1 MTTLP
6 SIPVVTPDFSFLQQM
21 PISCG
26 RTLNRLIRTLTTLS
40 QAPGAS
46 IAAASADEA
55 EARAIYRLL
64 QNPILTENDL
74 TEAFRQ
80 ETLNQMKETGES
92 VFLCVQDTTEVSYAK
107 REKTPGLGE
116 CRGKHSKGLLLH
128 SALALTPSGL
138 PIGLLH
144 QKIWT
149 RDPSL
154 KGERKVERPYEEK
167 ESYKWTEAA
176 QASVES
182 LPEGL
187 KLIHIG
193 DREADFFEFLSQLE
207 QEGQSYVV
215 RAVQNRMTK
224 DEQRRVWDEVRQQP
238 EAGQI
243 SVSIPRDSRKGTPR
257 RETTLALRFRTD
269 TVRVPNHLKRKG
281 GYTPLPCTVIQVL
294 EQTPLPGEDPLEW
307 LLWTNL
313 PLTTA
318 EEAAEKVA
326 WYVQRWKI
334 ERFHYILKS
343 GCEVEKLQ
351 AREADRLRK
360 LLLMYSMIAVRLQH
374 LTYAAREWPEA
385 PCTEVMEEEEWQVL
399 YRVARQTRKLPK
411 QPPTLN
417 EVVRDLAKLGGF
429 LGRKSDGEPGA
440 KVIWKGMQALRTV
453 LDSYRFLV

>member
-1 MTTLP
+1 MPNLPTLP
-6 SIPVVTPDFSFLQQM
+6 ALTPDFSFLQRM
-21 PISCG
+21 PLSCG

-40 QAPGAS
+40 QAPSAS
-46 IAAASADEA
+46 ISAASADEA

-64 QNPILTENDL
+64 QNPILTESDL

-80 ETLNQMKETGES
+80 ETVKQMKETGES
-92 VFLCVQDTTEVSYAK
+92 VFLCVQDTTEINYSK

-116 CRGKHSKGLLLH
+116 CRAKHSKGLLLH
-128 SALALTPSGL
+128 SALALTTSGL

-149 RDPSL
+149 RDLSL
-154 KGERKVERPYEEK
+154 KETRKVERPYEEK

-176 QASVES
+176 QASVEAV
-182 LPEGL
+182 PENL
-187 KLIHIG
+187 KLIHVG

-207 QEGQSYVV
+207 QDKQSYVV
-215 RAVQNRMTK
+215 RALQNRITE
-224 DEQRRVWDEVRQQP
+224 DESKRVWDEVRQQP
-238 EAGQI
+238 EAGRIQ
-243 SVSIPRDSRKGTPR
+243 VSIPRDSRKGTPR

-281 GYTPLPCTVIQVL
+281 GFTPIPCTVIQVL
-294 EQTPLPGEDPLEW
+294 ELTPLAGEEPLEW

-313 PLTTA
+313 PLNTV
-318 EEAAEKVA
+318 EDAAEKVA

-351 AREADRLRK
+351 ARQADRLRK

-374 LTYAAREWPEA
+374 VTYAAREWPEA
-385 PCTEVMEEEEWQVL
+385 PCTVVMDDEEWQVL
-399 YRVARQTRKLPK
+399 YRIARQTRKLPK
-411 QPPTLN
+411 TPPPLN
-417 EVVRDLAKLGGF
+417 EAVRDLAKLGGF
-429 LGRKSDGEPGA
+429 LGRKSDGDPGA

-453 LDSYRFLV
+453 LDSYRFLM